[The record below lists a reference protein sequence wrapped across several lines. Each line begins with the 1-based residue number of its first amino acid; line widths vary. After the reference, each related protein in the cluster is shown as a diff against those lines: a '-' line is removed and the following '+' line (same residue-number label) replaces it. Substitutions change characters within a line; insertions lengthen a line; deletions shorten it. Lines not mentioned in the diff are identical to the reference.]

1 MNRKIFTR
9 DNMKDKE
16 NFCTTV
22 MEAIPIPVLV
32 VNADVQILYYNSAAS
47 LLVGSDS
54 EVVIRH
60 RAGEVLH
67 CIHSTAALAG
77 CGYSPFCTDCI
88 IRNSVNQCVKGQ
100 KVSRKLQKMEMLQK
114 DNVVKIY
121 LLVTTAPL
129 QYGKEPLVMVLLEDV
144 IELRALRRL
153 IPICARCK
161 KIRDDQEYWHHV
173 EEYLKDQ
180 LDVDFTHSICPE
192 CASELYPGLTGNKG
206 K

>member
-1 MNRKIFTR
+1 MFTR
-9 DNMKDKE
+9 DNIKNKK
-16 NFCTTV
+16 NFCNAIV
-22 MEAIPIPVLV
+22 EAIPLPVLV

-47 LLVGSDS
+47 VLLGSEP
-54 EVVIRH
+54 EVVIRR

-67 CIHSTAALAG
+67 CIHSTEALEG

-88 IRNSVNQCVKGQ
+88 IRDSVNQSFKGQ

-114 DNVVKIY
+114 KNVVEIY

-129 QYGKEPLVMVLLEDV
+129 QYGKKPLVMVLLEDV
-144 IELRALRRL
+144 SELRALRQL
-153 IPICARCK
+153 IPICSRCK
-161 KIRDDQEYWHHV
+161 KIRDDQDYWHHV
-173 EEYLKDQ
+173 EEYLRDQ

-192 CASELYPGLTGNKG
+192 CARELYPGLTGDKG

>member
-1 MNRKIFTR
+1 MFTR
-9 DNMKDKE
+9 DNIKNKK
-16 NFCTTV
+16 NFCNAV
-22 MEAIPIPVLV
+22 VEAIPLPVLV

-47 LLVGSDS
+47 VLLGSEP
-54 EVVIRH
+54 EVVIRR

-67 CIHSTAALAG
+67 CIHSTEALEG

-88 IRNSVNQCVKGQ
+88 IRDSVNQSFKGQ

-114 DNVVKIY
+114 KNVVEIY

-129 QYGKEPLVMVLLEDV
+129 QYGKKPLVMVLLEDV
-144 IELRALRRL
+144 SELRALRQL
-153 IPICARCK
+153 IPICSRCK
-161 KIRDDQEYWHHV
+161 KIRDDQDYWHHV
-173 EEYLKDQ
+173 EEYLRDQ

-192 CASELYPGLTGNKG
+192 CARELYPGLTGDKG